1 MLFVKTLTV
10 NENHDFLTRE
20 NLTEPIQMQLS
31 QKQKTFFH
39 FFLDFKNLYYILKI
53 FQKKMTLIADVF
65 LEIMARKN
73 MVR

>member
-39 FFLDFKNLYYILKI
+39 FFFG
-53 FQKKMTLIADVF
+53 F
-65 LEIMARKN
+65 
-73 MVR
+73 